1 LSRLLG
7 IIALYL
13 LMFLGWAGVGLSLL
27 CAPARVGNLIHNSF
41 GLLPEVEQH
50 HRGKKLVLRLV
61 GVGLLAFAV
70 RFVFGVVA
78 LLRQGG

>member
-1 LSRLLG
+1 MASVCARACGESYSQQLR
-7 IIALYL
+7 IV
-13 LMFLGWAGVGLSLL
+13 FL
-27 CAPARVGNLIHNSF
+27 R
-41 GLLPEVEQH
+41 
-50 HRGKKLVLRLV
+50 RGTTIDGTKLVLRLI

>member
-7 IIALYL
+7 IGVLYL
-13 LMFLGWAGVGLSLL
+13 LMFLGWAGVGLWLV
-27 CAPARVGNLIHNSF
+27 CAPARAGNLIHNSF
-41 GLLPEVEQH
+41 GLIPEAGH
-50 HRGKKLVLRLV
+50 NDRGKKLVLRLI
-61 GVGLLAFAV
+61 GVGLLAFVV

>member
-13 LMFLGWAGVGLSLL
+13 LMFAGWAGVGLLLL
-27 CAPARVGNLIHNSF
+27 CAPARAANLIHNSF
-41 GLLPEVEQH
+41 GLLPEVAQH
-50 HRGKKLVLRLV
+50 HRGKKLVLRLI
-61 GVGLLAFAV
+61 GVGLLAFAG
-70 RFVFGVVA
+70 RFAFGVFA

>member
-1 LSRLLG
+1 MSRLLG

-13 LMFLGWAGVGLSLL
+13 LMFLGWAGVGLLL
-27 CAPARVGNLIHNSF
+27 IFAPGRAENLLHNGF
-41 GLLPEVEQH
+41 GLFSEVAQH
-50 HRGKKLVLRLV
+50 HRGKKLVLRLI

>member
-7 IIALYL
+7 ILALYL
-13 LMFLGWAGVGLSLL
+13 LMFLGWAGVGLLL
-27 CAPARVGNLIHNSF
+27 VFAPGRAGNLLHNGF
-41 GLLPEVEQH
+41 GLFPEVAPH
-50 HRGKKLVLRLV
+50 HGGKNLLLRLI

-70 RFVFGVVA
+70 RFAFGVLA